1 MDLQSN
7 LFPFRT
13 NFRRGR
19 GVKID
24 NSAGDKLSLSDNRLF
39 DKLRNFKLRKMARS
53 LRTSDQL
60 DKRLSVKSS
69 SAMCDNR
76 LVLIPFDPE
85 ISLKGLIINDV
96 TEFLP

>member
-13 NFRRGR
+13 NFRSGK
-19 GVKID
+19 GVKTD
-24 NSAGDKLSLSDNRLF
+24 NSAGDKLSLSDKRLF
-39 DKLRNFKLRKMARS
+39 DKLRNFKLRKIARS

-60 DKRLSVKSS
+60 DKRLSVKSN
-69 SAMCDNR
+69 SAMCANR

-85 ISLKGLIINDV
+85 III
-96 TEFLP
+96 ERIHYK